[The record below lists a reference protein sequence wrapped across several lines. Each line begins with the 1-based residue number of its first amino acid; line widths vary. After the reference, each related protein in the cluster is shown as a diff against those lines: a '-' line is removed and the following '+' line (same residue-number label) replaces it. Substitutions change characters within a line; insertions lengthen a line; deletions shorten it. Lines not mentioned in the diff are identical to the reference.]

1 MIKIIH
7 LTFVLLAITSFVS
20 RVLLSEIHS
29 DLLKQKVFKIAPH
42 VIDTLL
48 LLSGI
53 TLVFQG
59 QWLSGDY
66 GWIVA
71 KIIVLLCYIGL
82 GVVTMR
88 SQGKTRW
95 LAFAGAIACFVYIGF
110 VAVTK
115 HAFLFL

>member
-7 LTFVLLAITSFVS
+7 LSFA
-20 RVLLSEIHS
+20 LLSFASFIGRVYLSENNAEI
-29 DLLKQKVFKIAPH
+29 LKEKVFKIAPH

-59 QWLSGDY
+59 QWLSGNY
-66 GWIVA
+66 AWIIA
-71 KIIVLLCYIGL
+71 KMLALMVYIGL
-82 GVVTMR
+82 GVVVMKNR
-88 SQGKTRW
+88 GSVRW
-95 LAFAGAIACFVYIGF
+95 TAFAGAITCFVYIGM

-115 HAFLFL
+115 NVLLFL